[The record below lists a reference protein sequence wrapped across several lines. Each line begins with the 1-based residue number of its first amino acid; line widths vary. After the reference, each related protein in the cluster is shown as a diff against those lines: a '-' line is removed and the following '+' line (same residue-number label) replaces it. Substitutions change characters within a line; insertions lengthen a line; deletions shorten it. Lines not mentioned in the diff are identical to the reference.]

1 MTWIVLK
8 FELEIHVVATYQKI
22 LLLYFW
28 AKWFKN
34 FHEIKNKKINWTQ
47 VEFIIC
53 FLWECLLYLMINM
66 FSKLQIFIG
75 SACKCIPRPLRIL
88 VDFKFLFTPIFWQFI
103 KIFISSDPETAI
115 GGVRW
120 EKVFLVP
127 ESLFQQ
133 SCRPNVCNL
142 LKKET
147 LAQVFSC
154 EFYEISKNTIFIE
167 HLWASASANHIKQ
180 CRLIFYNG
188 GLIVRF
194 ST

>member
-34 FHEIKNKKINWTQ
+34 FREIKNKKINWIQ

-88 VDFKFLFTPIFWQFI
+88 MDFKFLFAPIFWQFI
-103 KIFISSDPETAI
+103 KDIYFIRSRNSHRRCSVRKAIFSPRVS
-115 GGVRW
+115 
-120 EKVFLVP
+120 
-127 ESLFQQ
+127 
-133 SCRPNVCNL
+133 
-142 LKKET
+142 
-147 LAQVFSC
+147 FSA
-154 EFYEISKNTIFIE
+154 KLQT
-167 HLWASASANHIKQ
+167 
-180 CRLIFYNG
+180 
-188 GLIVRF
+188 
-194 ST
+194 